1 MLRNKDVAL
10 QNCCVKVYESS
21 WNSWKHGPF
30 SGGSGVLCPRSPVD
44 NQGRMNVKM
53 PAKRGVRR
61 SKELARSIRCPY
73 GQPRKEAA
81 ESVTWKSR
89 ITSSGALC
97 FRAQAYPEAQISE
110 PYSHD
115 NLSIS

>member
-1 MLRNKDVAL
+1 
-10 QNCCVKVYESS
+10 
-21 WNSWKHGPF
+21 
-30 SGGSGVLCPRSPVD
+30 
-44 NQGRMNVKM
+44 MNVKM

-97 FRAQAYPEAQISE
+97 FRAQAYSEAQISG